1 MKTIIKNRWFII
13 GTGLILAL
21 ALGWLGTTDN
31 VNIWPMRNTLQYR
44 MLTWWWERV
53 GEPVPGNPGTLQGT
67 VRDAQGNPIAG
78 AWVLVSRWNGTT
90 YSVRS
95 DADGHYLIPDVPAG
109 SYRPVAGA
117 PGYDDV
123 RLDHSWGQ
131 VQIKAGQETIANAV
145 LPLKTPR
152 SVVPGH
158 DLTLSE
164 PITLTCTT
172 PLEATAVR
180 RRVSFDSDGQPNQL
194 TFFYTPVTATTTS
207 RLPILLTV
215 YPSPADVWECAGIPL
230 AASSYAVLATG
241 PAYTF
246 ELEEDIDELERLVG
260 LARAGKYPGSDE
272 TRIALL
278 GGSYSG
284 LHVQRLLQRDQN
296 FRAALLLGPPTDL
309 FDMRYRL
316 EQGTFI
322 PPFGLDG
329 SLIALGLP
337 SHEPLRYWR
346 YSGAYHV
353 HSDLPP
359 LAILHSRSD
368 KVVPYQQSE
377 LLAENL
383 SMIGASHETHFFD
396 GASHYL
402 LAEEGDEDALKIYRI
417 TLDFLAKYLN

>member
-13 GTGLILAL
+13 TGIGLIL

-31 VNIWPMRNTLQYR
+31 ANIWPMRNTLQYR

-90 YSVRS
+90 YSARS
-95 DADGHYLIPDVPAG
+95 DVGGHYLIPNVPAG
-109 SYRPVAGA
+109 IYHPVAGA

-123 RLDHSWGQ
+123 SLDNFWGQ
-131 VQIKAGQETIANAV
+131 VQIKAGQETIADTV

-152 SVVPGH
+152 IVMPGR
-158 DLTLSE
+158 DLTIGE
-164 PITLTCTT
+164 PITLTCKV

-215 YPSPADVWECAGIPL
+215 YPSPADVWECASIPL
-230 AASSYAVLATG
+230 AAASYAVLAIG

-246 ELEEDIDELERLVG
+246 ELERDIDELERLVG
-260 LARAGKYPGSDE
+260 LARAGKFPGSDE

-322 PPFGLDG
+322 PPFGLDQ
-329 SLIALGLP
+329 SLIALGL
-337 SHEPLRYWR
+337 SSREPLRYWR

-353 HSDLPP
+353 HPDLPP

-383 SMIGASHETHFFD
+383 SMVGASHETHFFD

-402 LAEEGDEDALKIYRI
+402 LAEEGDEDSLKIYRI